1 MGGRRIGVLALQ
13 GAFIEHIKI
22 LEYLGVTALPVGK
35 AETLKQLDGLIIPGG
50 ESTTVGKLMQ
60 RYELAQ
66 PIQELARQG
75 MPIFGTCA
83 GMILLAQR
91 VVNDEVPTLG
101 LLDMTVQRNG
111 FGRQRESC
119 VTDLQIAGFHE
130 PVEAVFIRAP
140 FARETASE
148 VRILANYEAR
158 AVMVQQDHLLA
169 CAFHPELTE
178 DTRVHELFLQLC

>member
-1 MGGRRIGVLALQ
+1 MTSGSQPADVPPIHFISGFTPNSS
-13 GAFIEHIKI
+13 AFSHIKI

-111 FGRQRESC
+111 FGRPQ
-119 VTDLQIAGFHE
+119 
-130 PVEAVFIRAP
+130 
-140 FARETASE
+140 
-148 VRILANYEAR
+148 
-158 AVMVQQDHLLA
+158 
-169 CAFHPELTE
+169 
-178 DTRVHELFLQLC
+178 